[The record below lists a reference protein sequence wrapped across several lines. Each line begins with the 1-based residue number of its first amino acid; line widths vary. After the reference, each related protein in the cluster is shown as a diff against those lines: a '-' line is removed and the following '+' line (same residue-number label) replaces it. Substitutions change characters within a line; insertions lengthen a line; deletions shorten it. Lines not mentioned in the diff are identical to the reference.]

1 MIAKQHSTATLLASA
16 AIAFSA
22 GLYWDQWRPMP
33 SNSDQGLMPEVNLS
47 SKRLLEQK
55 LSSFTLT
62 PKKTNHPA
70 DLALGVT
77 GMTADDHRASFK
89 QQLSN
94 HNYAAAIDTYQVS
107 LATNDTGDL
116 GLKPLL
122 MEHIEMLISSS
133 SQGQFTELTELYLS
147 VFYDDIE
154 VLLSLAKFN
163 RSTGFL
169 AEAAAVLHLVKSYAY
184 TNRDKITVEATI
196 NDFISQVH
204 TDLVSADD
212 LFGLAN
218 IYQQMHRLN
227 LLRPMHRLRQAQL
240 SIQTGSMASAREIL
254 VDLIQEPSVSAEAE
268 QVMLNHQQEL
278 SLGKGNKMAMKN
290 DYSDQVALV
299 SRGNQY
305 LTNLEIEENTVAL
318 LIDTGAS
325 MTTLSQAAF
334 HALSSKHTFDPM
346 GQRMFSTANGITK
359 GNIYRVERLKLGKFT
374 LNGAQLAVL
383 DFTMPAGV
391 DGLLGMNVLAQ
402 FRFHIDQEKQLLYLA
417 DRP

>member
-1 MIAKQHSTATLLASA
+1 MNAKQHSTATLLASA

-33 SNSDQGLMPEVNLS
+33 SNSDQSLMPQVNS
-47 SKRLLEQK
+47 TSKRSLEQK
-55 LSSFTLT
+55 TSSLAPL
-62 PKKTNHPA
+62 PKKSNH
-70 DLALGVT
+70 LGNSASGVI
-77 GMTADDHRASFK
+77 GMASDNQHVSFK
-89 QQLSN
+89 KQLTA
-94 HNYAAAIDTYQVS
+94 HNYVAAIDIYQLS
-107 LATNDTGDL
+107 LDANDTGDL

-133 SQGQFTELTELYLS
+133 SQSQFTELTELYLS
-147 VFYDDIE
+147 VFYDDID

-169 AEAAAVLHLVKSYAY
+169 AEAAAILHLVKSYAY

-196 NDFISQVH
+196 DDFISQVH

-227 LLRPMHRLRQAQL
+227 LLTPMHRLRQAQL

-254 VDLIQEPSVSAEAE
+254 ADLIQEPSVSAEAE
-268 QVMLNHQQEL
+268 QIMLNHQQEL

-290 DYSDQVALV
+290 GYSDQIILAR
-299 SRGNQY
+299 RGNQY
-305 LTNLEIEENTVAL
+305 LADLEIQDTKVAL

-325 MTTLSQAAF
+325 MTTLSQQAF
-334 HALSSKHTFDPM
+334 QTLSNNHTFDLL
-346 GQRMFSTANGITK
+346 GQRIFNTANGIAK
-359 GNIYRVERLKLGKFT
+359 GNIYQVDSLTLGRFT
-374 LNGAQLAVL
+374 MAGIQIAVL
-383 DFTMPAGV
+383 DFSMPDGV
-391 DGLLGMNVLAQ
+391 DGLLGMNILAN
-402 FRFHIDQEKQLLYLA
+402 FRFHIDQKAQMLYLA
-417 DRP
+417 DR

>member
-33 SNSDQGLMPEVNLS
+33 SNSDQSLMPQVNS
-47 SKRLLEQK
+47 TSKRSLEQK
-55 LSSFTLT
+55 TSSLAAL
-62 PKKTNHPA
+62 PKKSNH
-70 DLALGVT
+70 LGNSALGVT
-77 GMTADDHRASFK
+77 GMASDNQRISFK
-89 QQLSN
+89 KQLTA
-94 HNYAAAIDTYQVS
+94 HNYVAAIDIYQVS
-107 LATNDTGDL
+107 LDANDTGDL

-133 SQGQFTELTELYLS
+133 SQSQFTELTELYLS
-147 VFYDDIE
+147 VFYDDID

-169 AEAAAVLHLVKSYAY
+169 AEAAAILHLVKSYAY

-196 NDFISQVH
+196 DDFISQVH

-227 LLRPMHRLRQAQL
+227 LLTPMHRLRQAQL

-254 VDLIQEPSVSAEAE
+254 ADLIQEPSVSAEAE
-268 QVMLNHQQEL
+268 QIMLNHQQEL

-290 DYSDQVALV
+290 GYSDQIALAR
-299 SRGNQY
+299 RGNQY
-305 LTNLEIEENTVAL
+305 LADLEIQDTKVAL

-325 MTTLSQAAF
+325 MTTLSQQAF
-334 HALSSKHTFDPM
+334 QTLSNNHTFDLL
-346 GQRMFSTANGITK
+346 GQRIFNTANGIAK
-359 GNIYRVERLKLGKFT
+359 GNIYQVDSLTLGRFT
-374 LNGAQLAVL
+374 MAGIQIAVL
-383 DFTMPAGV
+383 DFSMPDGV
-391 DGLLGMNVLAQ
+391 DGLLGMNILAN
-402 FRFHIDQEKQLLYLA
+402 FRFHIDQKAQMLYLA
-417 DRP
+417 DR

>member
-1 MIAKQHSTATLLASA
+1 MNAKQHSTATLLASA

-33 SNSDQGLMPEVNLS
+33 SNSDQSLMPQVNS
-47 SKRLLEQK
+47 TSKRSLEQK
-55 LSSFTLT
+55 TSSLAPL
-62 PKKTNHPA
+62 PKKSNH
-70 DLALGVT
+70 LGNSALGVI
-77 GMTADDHRASFK
+77 GMASDNQRVSFK
-89 QQLSN
+89 KQLTA
-94 HNYAAAIDTYQVS
+94 HNYVAAIDIYQVS
-107 LATNDTGDL
+107 LDANDTGDL

-147 VFYDDIE
+147 VFYDDID

-169 AEAAAVLHLVKSYAY
+169 AEAAAILHLVKSYAY

-196 NDFISQVH
+196 DDFISQVH

-227 LLRPMHRLRQAQL
+227 LLTPMHRLRQAQL

-254 VDLIQEPSVSAEAE
+254 ADLIQEPSVSAEAE
-268 QVMLNHQQEL
+268 QIMLNHQQEL

-290 DYSDQVALV
+290 GYSDQIILAQ
-299 SRGNQY
+299 RGNQY
-305 LTNLEIEENTVAL
+305 LADLEIQDTKVAL

-325 MTTLSQAAF
+325 MTTLSQQAF
-334 HALSSKHTFDPM
+334 QTLSNNHTFDLL
-346 GQRMFSTANGITK
+346 GQRIFNTANGIAK
-359 GNIYRVERLKLGKFT
+359 GNIYQVDSLTLGRFT
-374 LNGAQLAVL
+374 MAGIQIAVL
-383 DFTMPAGV
+383 DFSMPDGV
-391 DGLLGMNVLAQ
+391 DGLLGMNILAN
-402 FRFHIDQEKQLLYLA
+402 FRFHIDQKAQMLYLA
-417 DRP
+417 DR

>member
-1 MIAKQHSTATLLASA
+1 VIAKQHSTATLLASA

-33 SNSDQGLMPEVNLS
+33 SNSDKGLMPEVNSS

-55 LSSFTLT
+55 LYSFAPP

-70 DLALGVT
+70 DLALDVT
-77 GMTADDHRASFK
+77 SMAADDHRASFK

-107 LATNDTGDL
+107 LDTDDTGDFD
-116 GLKPLL
+116 LKPLL
-122 MEHIEMLISSS
+122 MKHIEMLITSS
-133 SQGQFTELTELYLS
+133 SQDQFTELTELYLS

-254 VDLIQEPSVSAEAE
+254 VDLIQ
-268 QVMLNHQQEL
+268 
-278 SLGKGNKMAMKN
+278 
-290 DYSDQVALV
+290 
-299 SRGNQY
+299 
-305 LTNLEIEENTVAL
+305 
-318 LIDTGAS
+318 
-325 MTTLSQAAF
+325 
-334 HALSSKHTFDPM
+334 
-346 GQRMFSTANGITK
+346 
-359 GNIYRVERLKLGKFT
+359 
-374 LNGAQLAVL
+374 
-383 DFTMPAGV
+383 
-391 DGLLGMNVLAQ
+391 
-402 FRFHIDQEKQLLYLA
+402 
-417 DRP
+417 

>member
-33 SNSDQGLMPEVNLS
+33 SNSDQSLMPQVNS
-47 SKRLLEQK
+47 TSKRSLEQK
-55 LSSFTLT
+55 TSYLAAL
-62 PKKTNHPA
+62 PKKSNH
-70 DLALGVT
+70 LGNSALGVT
-77 GMTADDHRASFK
+77 GMASDNQRISFK
-89 QQLSN
+89 KQLTA
-94 HNYAAAIDTYQVS
+94 HNYVAAIDIYQVS
-107 LATNDTGDL
+107 LDANDTGDL

-147 VFYDDIE
+147 VFYDDID

-169 AEAAAVLHLVKSYAY
+169 AEAAAILHLVKSYAY

-196 NDFISQVH
+196 DDFISQVH

-254 VDLIQEPSVSAEAE
+254 ADLIQEPSVSAEAE
-268 QVMLNHQQEL
+268 QIMLNHQQEL

-290 DYSDQVALV
+290 GYSDQIALAR
-299 SRGNQY
+299 RGNQY
-305 LTNLEIEENTVAL
+305 LADLEIQDTKVAL

-325 MTTLSQAAF
+325 MTTLSQQAF
-334 HALSSKHTFDPM
+334 QALSNNHTFDLL
-346 GQRMFSTANGITK
+346 GQRIFNTANGIAK
-359 GNIYRVERLKLGKFT
+359 GNIYQVDSLTLGRFT
-374 LNGAQLAVL
+374 LAGIQIAVL
-383 DFTMPAGV
+383 DFSMPDGV
-391 DGLLGMNVLAQ
+391 DGLLGMNILAN
-402 FRFHIDQEKQLLYLA
+402 FRFHIDQKTQMLYLA
-417 DRP
+417 DR

>member
-33 SNSDQGLMPEVNLS
+33 SNSDQSLMPQVNS
-47 SKRLLEQK
+47 TSKRSLEQK
-55 LSSFTLT
+55 TSSLEPL
-62 PKKTNHPA
+62 PKKSNH
-70 DLALGVT
+70 LGNSALGVI
-77 GMTADDHRASFK
+77 GMASDNQRVSFK
-89 QQLSN
+89 KQLTA
-94 HNYAAAIDTYQVS
+94 HNYVAAIDIYQVS
-107 LATNDTGDL
+107 LDANDTGDL

-133 SQGQFTELTELYLS
+133 SQSQFTELTELYLS
-147 VFYDDIE
+147 VFYDDID

-169 AEAAAVLHLVKSYAY
+169 AEAAAILHLVKSYAY

-196 NDFISQVH
+196 DDFISQVH

-227 LLRPMHRLRQAQL
+227 LLTPMHRLRQAQL

-254 VDLIQEPSVSAEAE
+254 ADLIQEPSVSAEAE
-268 QVMLNHQQEL
+268 QIMLNHQQEL

-290 DYSDQVALV
+290 GYSDQIILAR
-299 SRGNQY
+299 RGNQY
-305 LTNLEIEENTVAL
+305 LADLEIQDTKVAL

-325 MTTLSQAAF
+325 MTTLSQQAF
-334 HALSSKHTFDPM
+334 QTLSNNHTFDLL
-346 GQRMFSTANGITK
+346 GQRIFNTANGIAK
-359 GNIYRVERLKLGKFT
+359 GNIYQVDSLTLGRFT
-374 LNGAQLAVL
+374 MAGIQIAVL
-383 DFTMPAGV
+383 DFSMPDGV
-391 DGLLGMNVLAQ
+391 DGLLGMNILAN
-402 FRFHIDQEKQLLYLA
+402 FRFHIDQKAQMLYLA
-417 DRP
+417 DR

>member
-1 MIAKQHSTATLLASA
+1 MNAKQHSTATLLASA

-33 SNSDQGLMPEVNLS
+33 SNSDQSLMPQVNS
-47 SKRLLEQK
+47 TSKRSLERK
-55 LSSFTLT
+55 TSSLAPL
-62 PKKTNHPA
+62 PKKSNH
-70 DLALGVT
+70 LGNSALGVI
-77 GMTADDHRASFK
+77 GMASDNQRVSFK
-89 QQLSN
+89 KQLTA
-94 HNYAAAIDTYQVS
+94 HNYVAAIDIYQLS
-107 LATNDTGDL
+107 LDANDTGDL

-133 SQGQFTELTELYLS
+133 SQSQFTELTELYLS
-147 VFYDDIE
+147 VFYDDID

-169 AEAAAVLHLVKSYAY
+169 AEAAAILHLVKSYAY

-196 NDFISQVH
+196 DDFISQVH

-227 LLRPMHRLRQAQL
+227 LLTPMHRLRQAQL

-254 VDLIQEPSVSAEAE
+254 ADLIQEPSISAEAE
-268 QVMLNHQQEL
+268 QIMLNHQQEL

-290 DYSDQVALV
+290 GYSDQIVLAR
-299 SRGNQY
+299 RGNQY
-305 LTNLEIEENTVAL
+305 LADLEIQDTKVAL

-325 MTTLSQAAF
+325 MTTLSQQAF
-334 HALSSKHTFDPM
+334 QTLSNNHTFNLL
-346 GQRMFSTANGITK
+346 GQRIFNTANGIAK
-359 GNIYRVERLKLGKFT
+359 GNIYQVDSLTLGRFT
-374 LNGAQLAVL
+374 LAGIQIAVL
-383 DFTMPAGV
+383 DFSMPDGV
-391 DGLLGMNVLAQ
+391 DGLLGMNILAN
-402 FRFHIDQEKQLLYLA
+402 FRFHIDQKAQMLYLA
-417 DRP
+417 DR

>member
-1 MIAKQHSTATLLASA
+1 MNAKQHSTATLLASA

-33 SNSDQGLMPEVNLS
+33 SNSDQSLMPQVNS
-47 SKRLLEQK
+47 TSKRSLEQK
-55 LSSFTLT
+55 TSSLEPL
-62 PKKTNHPA
+62 PKKSNH
-70 DLALGVT
+70 LGNSALGVI
-77 GMTADDHRASFK
+77 GMASDNQRVSFK
-89 QQLSN
+89 KQLTA
-94 HNYAAAIDTYQVS
+94 HNYVAAIDIYQLS
-107 LATNDTGDL
+107 LDANDTGDL

-133 SQGQFTELTELYLS
+133 SQSQFTELTELYLS
-147 VFYDDIE
+147 VFYDDID

-169 AEAAAVLHLVKSYAY
+169 AEAAAILHLVKSYAY

-196 NDFISQVH
+196 DDFISQVH

-227 LLRPMHRLRQAQL
+227 LLTPMHRLRQAQL

-254 VDLIQEPSVSAEAE
+254 ADLIQEPSVSAEAE
-268 QVMLNHQQEL
+268 QIMLNHQQEL

-290 DYSDQVALV
+290 GYSDQIVLAR
-299 SRGNQY
+299 RGNQY
-305 LTNLEIEENTVAL
+305 LADLEIQDTKVAL

-325 MTTLSQAAF
+325 MTTLSQQAF
-334 HALSSKHTFDPM
+334 QTLSNNHTFNLL
-346 GQRMFSTANGITK
+346 GQRIFNTANGIAK
-359 GNIYRVERLKLGKFT
+359 GNIYQVDSLTLGRFT
-374 LNGAQLAVL
+374 LAGIQIAVL
-383 DFTMPAGV
+383 DFSMPDGV
-391 DGLLGMNVLAQ
+391 DGLLGMNILAN
-402 FRFHIDQEKQLLYLA
+402 FRFHIDQKTQMLYLA
-417 DRP
+417 DR

>member
-33 SNSDQGLMPEVNLS
+33 SNSDQSLMPQVNS
-47 SKRLLEQK
+47 TSKRSLEQK
-55 LSSFTLT
+55 TSSLAAL
-62 PKKTNHPA
+62 PKKSNH
-70 DLALGVT
+70 LGNSALGVT
-77 GMTADDHRASFK
+77 GIAADNQRISFK
-89 QQLSN
+89 KQLTA
-94 HNYAAAIDTYQVS
+94 HNYVAAIDIYQVS
-107 LATNDTGDL
+107 LDANDTGDL

-147 VFYDDIE
+147 VFYDDID

-169 AEAAAVLHLVKSYAY
+169 AEAAAILHLVKSYAY

-196 NDFISQVH
+196 DDFISQVH

-254 VDLIQEPSVSAEAE
+254 ADLIQEPSVSAEAE
-268 QVMLNHQQEL
+268 QIMLNHQQEL

-290 DYSDQVALV
+290 GYSDQIALAR
-299 SRGNQY
+299 RGNQY
-305 LTNLEIEENTVAL
+305 LADLEIQDTKVAL

-325 MTTLSQAAF
+325 MTTLSQQAF
-334 HALSSKHTFDPM
+334 QALSNNHTFDLL
-346 GQRMFSTANGITK
+346 GQRIFNTANGIAK
-359 GNIYRVERLKLGKFT
+359 GNIYQVDSLTLGRFT
-374 LNGAQLAVL
+374 LAGIQIAVL
-383 DFTMPAGV
+383 DFSMPDGV
-391 DGLLGMNVLAQ
+391 DGLLGMNILAN
-402 FRFHIDQEKQLLYLA
+402 FRFHIDQKTQMLYLA
-417 DRP
+417 DR

>member
-1 MIAKQHSTATLLASA
+1 MNAKQHSTATLLASA

-55 LSSFTLT
+55 LSSFTLP

-77 GMTADDHRASFK
+77 GMAADDHRASFK

-107 LATNDTGDL
+107 LDTDDTGDFD
-116 GLKPLL
+116 LKPLL
-122 MEHIEMLISSS
+122 MKHIEMLINSS
-133 SQGQFTELTELYLS
+133 SQDQFTELTELYLS

-169 AEAAAVLHLVKSYAY
+169 AEAAAILHLVKSYAY

-227 LLRPMHRLRQAQL
+227 LLTPMHRLRQAQL

-254 VDLIQEPSVSAEAE
+254 ADLIQEPSVSAEAE
-268 QVMLNHQQEL
+268 QIMLNHQQEL

-290 DYSDQVALV
+290 GYSDQIILAR
-299 SRGNQY
+299 RGNQY
-305 LTNLEIEENTVAL
+305 LADLEIQDTKVAL

-325 MTTLSQAAF
+325 MTTLSQQAF
-334 HALSSKHTFDPM
+334 QTLSNNHTFDLL
-346 GQRMFSTANGITK
+346 GQRIFNTANGIAK
-359 GNIYRVERLKLGKFT
+359 GNIYQVDSLTLGRFT
-374 LNGAQLAVL
+374 MAGIQIAVL
-383 DFTMPAGV
+383 DFSMPDGV
-391 DGLLGMNVLAQ
+391 DGLLGMNILAN
-402 FRFHIDQEKQLLYLA
+402 FRFHIDQKAQMLYLA
-417 DRP
+417 DR

>member
-1 MIAKQHSTATLLASA
+1 VNAKQHSTATLLASA

-33 SNSDQGLMPEVNLS
+33 SNSDQSLMPQVNS
-47 SKRLLEQK
+47 TSKRSLEQK
-55 LSSFTLT
+55 TSSLAPL
-62 PKKTNHPA
+62 PKKSNH
-70 DLALGVT
+70 LGNSASGVI
-77 GMTADDHRASFK
+77 GMASDNQHVSFK
-89 QQLSN
+89 KQLTA
-94 HNYAAAIDTYQVS
+94 HNYVAAIDIYQLS
-107 LATNDTGDL
+107 LDANDTGDL

-133 SQGQFTELTELYLS
+133 SQSQFTELTELYLS
-147 VFYDDIE
+147 VFYDDID

-169 AEAAAVLHLVKSYAY
+169 AEAAAILHLVKSYAY

-196 NDFISQVH
+196 DDFISQVH

-227 LLRPMHRLRQAQL
+227 LLTPMHRLRQAQL

-254 VDLIQEPSVSAEAE
+254 ADLIQEPSISAEAE
-268 QVMLNHQQEL
+268 QIMLNHQQEL

-290 DYSDQVALV
+290 GYSDQIVLAR
-299 SRGNQY
+299 RGNQY
-305 LTNLEIEENTVAL
+305 LADLEIQDTKVAL

-325 MTTLSQAAF
+325 MTTLSQQAF
-334 HALSSKHTFDPM
+334 QTLSNNHTFNLL
-346 GQRMFSTANGITK
+346 GQRIFNTANGIAK
-359 GNIYRVERLKLGKFT
+359 GNIYQVDSLTLGRFT
-374 LNGAQLAVL
+374 LAGIQIAVL
-383 DFTMPAGV
+383 DFSMPDGV
-391 DGLLGMNVLAQ
+391 DGLLGMNILAN
-402 FRFHIDQEKQLLYLA
+402 FRFHIDQKAQMLYLA
-417 DRP
+417 DR

>member
-33 SNSDQGLMPEVNLS
+33 SNSDQSLMPQVNS
-47 SKRLLEQK
+47 TSKRSLEQK
-55 LSSFTLT
+55 TSSLAAL
-62 PKKTNHPA
+62 PKKSNH
-70 DLALGVT
+70 LGNSALGVT
-77 GMTADDHRASFK
+77 GMASDNQRISFK
-89 QQLSN
+89 KQLTA
-94 HNYAAAIDTYQVS
+94 HNYVAAIDIYQVS
-107 LATNDTGDL
+107 LDANDTGDL

-147 VFYDDIE
+147 VFYDDID

-169 AEAAAVLHLVKSYAY
+169 AEAAAILHLVKSYAY

-196 NDFISQVH
+196 DDFISQVH

-254 VDLIQEPSVSAEAE
+254 GDLIQEPSVSAEAE
-268 QVMLNHQQEL
+268 QIMLNHQQEL

-290 DYSDQVALV
+290 GYSDQIALAR
-299 SRGNQY
+299 RGNQY
-305 LTNLEIEENTVAL
+305 LADLEIQDTKVAL

-325 MTTLSQAAF
+325 MTTLSQQAF
-334 HALSSKHTFDPM
+334 QALSNNHTFDLL
-346 GQRMFSTANGITK
+346 GQRIFNTANGIAK
-359 GNIYRVERLKLGKFT
+359 GNIYQVDSLTLGRFT
-374 LNGAQLAVL
+374 LAGIQIAVL
-383 DFTMPAGV
+383 DFSMPDGV
-391 DGLLGMNVLAQ
+391 DGLLGMNILAN
-402 FRFHIDQEKQLLYLA
+402 FRFHIDQKTQMLYLA
-417 DRP
+417 DR

>member
-33 SNSDQGLMPEVNLS
+33 SNSDQSLMPQVNS
-47 SKRLLEQK
+47 TSKRSLEQK
-55 LSSFTLT
+55 TSSLAPL
-62 PKKTNHPA
+62 PKKSNH
-70 DLALGVT
+70 LGNSALGVI
-77 GMTADDHRASFK
+77 GMASDNQRVSFK
-89 QQLSN
+89 KQLTA
-94 HNYAAAIDTYQVS
+94 HNYVAAIDIYQVS
-107 LATNDTGDL
+107 LDANDTGDL

-133 SQGQFTELTELYLS
+133 SQSQFTELTELYLS
-147 VFYDDIE
+147 VFYDDID

-169 AEAAAVLHLVKSYAY
+169 AEAAAILHLVKSYAY

-196 NDFISQVH
+196 DDFISQVH

-227 LLRPMHRLRQAQL
+227 LLTPMHRLRQAQL

-254 VDLIQEPSVSAEAE
+254 ADLIQEPSVSAEAE
-268 QVMLNHQQEL
+268 QIMLNHQQEL

-290 DYSDQVALV
+290 GYSDQIVLAR
-299 SRGNQY
+299 RGNQY
-305 LTNLEIEENTVAL
+305 LADLEIQDTKVAL

-325 MTTLSQAAF
+325 MTTLSQQAF
-334 HALSSKHTFDPM
+334 QTLSNNHTFDLL
-346 GQRMFSTANGITK
+346 GQRIFNTANGIAK
-359 GNIYRVERLKLGKFT
+359 GNIYQVDSLTLGRFT
-374 LNGAQLAVL
+374 MAGIQIAVL
-383 DFTMPAGV
+383 DFSMPDGV
-391 DGLLGMNVLAQ
+391 DGLLGMNILAN
-402 FRFHIDQEKQLLYLA
+402 FRFHIDQKAQMLYLA
-417 DRP
+417 DR

>member
-1 MIAKQHSTATLLASA
+1 
-16 AIAFSA
+16 
-22 GLYWDQWRPMP
+22 
-33 SNSDQGLMPEVNLS
+33 
-47 SKRLLEQK
+47 
-55 LSSFTLT
+55 
-62 PKKTNHPA
+62 
-70 DLALGVT
+70 
-77 GMTADDHRASFK
+77 
-89 QQLSN
+89 
-94 HNYAAAIDTYQVS
+94 
-107 LATNDTGDL
+107 
-116 GLKPLL
+116 
-122 MEHIEMLISSS
+122 
-133 SQGQFTELTELYLS
+133 
-147 VFYDDIE
+147 
-154 VLLSLAKFN
+154 
-163 RSTGFL
+163 
-169 AEAAAVLHLVKSYAY
+169 
-184 TNRDKITVEATI
+184 
-196 NDFISQVH
+196 
-204 TDLVSADD
+204 
-212 LFGLAN
+212 
-218 IYQQMHRLN
+218 
-227 LLRPMHRLRQAQL
+227 MHRLRQAQL

-254 VDLIQEPSVSAEAE
+254 ADLIQEPSVSAEAE

-359 GNIYRVERLKLGKFT
+359 GDIYRVERLKLGKFT

>member
-33 SNSDQGLMPEVNLS
+33 SNSDQSLMPQVNS
-47 SKRLLEQK
+47 TSKRSLEQK
-55 LSSFTLT
+55 TSSLEPL
-62 PKKTNHPA
+62 PKKSNH
-70 DLALGVT
+70 LGNSALGVI
-77 GMTADDHRASFK
+77 GMASDNQRVSFK
-89 QQLSN
+89 KQLTA
-94 HNYAAAIDTYQVS
+94 HNYVAAIDIYQLS
-107 LATNDTGDL
+107 LDANDTGDL

-133 SQGQFTELTELYLS
+133 SQSQFTELTELYLS
-147 VFYDDIE
+147 VFYDDID

-169 AEAAAVLHLVKSYAY
+169 AEAAAILHLVKSYAY

-196 NDFISQVH
+196 DDFISQVH

-227 LLRPMHRLRQAQL
+227 LLTPMHRLRQAQL

-254 VDLIQEPSVSAEAE
+254 ADLIQEPSVSAEAE
-268 QVMLNHQQEL
+268 QIMLNHQQEL

-290 DYSDQVALV
+290 GYSDQIVLAR
-299 SRGNQY
+299 RGNQY
-305 LTNLEIEENTVAL
+305 LADLEIQDTKVAL

-325 MTTLSQAAF
+325 MTTLSQQAF
-334 HALSSKHTFDPM
+334 QTLSNNHTFDLL
-346 GQRMFSTANGITK
+346 GQRIFNTANGIAK
-359 GNIYRVERLKLGKFT
+359 GNIYQVDSLTLGRFT
-374 LNGAQLAVL
+374 LAGIQIAVL
-383 DFTMPAGV
+383 DFSMPDGV
-391 DGLLGMNVLAQ
+391 DGLLGMNILAN
-402 FRFHIDQEKQLLYLA
+402 FRFHIDQKAQMLYLA
-417 DRP
+417 DR

>member
-1 MIAKQHSTATLLASA
+1 MNAKQHSTATLLASA

-33 SNSDQGLMPEVNLS
+33 SNSDQSLMPQVNS
-47 SKRLLEQK
+47 TSKRSLERK
-55 LSSFTLT
+55 TSSLAPL
-62 PKKTNHPA
+62 PKKSNH
-70 DLALGVT
+70 LGNSALGVI
-77 GMTADDHRASFK
+77 GMASDNQRVSFK
-89 QQLSN
+89 KQLTA
-94 HNYAAAIDTYQVS
+94 HNYVAAIDIYQVS
-107 LATNDTGDL
+107 LDANDTGDL

-133 SQGQFTELTELYLS
+133 SQSQFTELTELYLS
-147 VFYDDIE
+147 VFYDDID

-169 AEAAAVLHLVKSYAY
+169 AEAAAILHLVKSYAY

-196 NDFISQVH
+196 DDFISQVH

-227 LLRPMHRLRQAQL
+227 LLTPMHRLRQAQL

-254 VDLIQEPSVSAEAE
+254 ADLIQEPSVSAEAE
-268 QVMLNHQQEL
+268 QIMLNHQQEL

-290 DYSDQVALV
+290 GYSDQIVLAR
-299 SRGNQY
+299 RGNQY
-305 LTNLEIEENTVAL
+305 LADLEIQDTKVAL

-325 MTTLSQAAF
+325 MTTLSQQAF
-334 HALSSKHTFDPM
+334 QTLSNNHTFDLL
-346 GQRMFSTANGITK
+346 GQRIFNTANGIAK
-359 GNIYRVERLKLGKFT
+359 GNIYQVDSLTLGRFT
-374 LNGAQLAVL
+374 MAGIQIAVL
-383 DFTMPAGV
+383 DFSMPDGV
-391 DGLLGMNVLAQ
+391 DGLLGMNILAN
-402 FRFHIDQEKQLLYLA
+402 FRFHIDQKAQMLYLA
-417 DRP
+417 DR

>member
-33 SNSDQGLMPEVNLS
+33 SNSDQSLMPQVNS
-47 SKRLLEQK
+47 TSKRSLEQK
-55 LSSFTLT
+55 TSSLAAL
-62 PKKTNHPA
+62 PKKSNH
-70 DLALGVT
+70 LGNSALGVT
-77 GMTADDHRASFK
+77 GMASDNQRISFK
-89 QQLSN
+89 KQLTA
-94 HNYAAAIDTYQVS
+94 HNYVAAIDIYQVS
-107 LATNDTGDL
+107 LDANDTGDL

-147 VFYDDIE
+147 VFYDDID

-169 AEAAAVLHLVKSYAY
+169 AEAAAILHLVKSYAY

-196 NDFISQVH
+196 DDFISQVH

-254 VDLIQEPSVSAEAE
+254 ADLIQEPSVSAEAE
-268 QVMLNHQQEL
+268 QIMLNHQQEL

-290 DYSDQVALV
+290 GYSDQIALAR
-299 SRGNQY
+299 RGNQY
-305 LTNLEIEENTVAL
+305 LADLEIQDTKVAL

-325 MTTLSQAAF
+325 MTTLSQQAF
-334 HALSSKHTFDPM
+334 QALSNNHTFDLL
-346 GQRMFSTANGITK
+346 GQRIFNTANGIAK
-359 GNIYRVERLKLGKFT
+359 GNIYQVDSLTLGRFT
-374 LNGAQLAVL
+374 LAGIQIAVL
-383 DFTMPAGV
+383 DFSMPDGV
-391 DGLLGMNVLAQ
+391 DGLLGMNILAN
-402 FRFHIDQEKQLLYLA
+402 FRFHIDQETQMLYLA
-417 DRP
+417 DRQ

>member
-1 MIAKQHSTATLLASA
+1 VIAKQHSTATLLASA
-16 AIAFSA
+16 VFAFSA

-33 SNSDQGLMPEVNLS
+33 SNSDQGLMSEVNSS

-55 LSSFTLT
+55 LSSFALLS
-62 PKKTNHPA
+62 KKTNHPA
-70 DLALGVT
+70 DLGLGVT
-77 GMTADDHRASFK
+77 DMAADDQRVSFK
-89 QQLSN
+89 KQLTA
-94 HNYAAAIDTYQVS
+94 HNYAAAINTYQVS
-107 LATNDTGDL
+107 LDANDTGDL

-133 SQGQFTELTELYLS
+133 SQDQFTELTELYLS
-147 VFYDDIE
+147 VFYDDID

-169 AEAAAVLHLVKSYAY
+169 AEAAAILHLVKSYAY
-184 TNRDKITVEATI
+184 TNHDKITVEATI

-227 LLRPMHRLRQAQL
+227 LLRPMHRLRQARL
-240 SIQTGSMASAREIL
+240 AIQTDSMASAREIL
-254 VDLIQEPSVSAEAE
+254 DDLIQEPSVSAEAE
-268 QVMLNHQQEL
+268 QIMSNHQQEL

-290 DYSDQVALV
+290 GYSNQVALV

-325 MTTLSQAAF
+325 MTTLSKTTF
-334 HALSSKHTFDPM
+334 HTLSNKYTFDLM

-359 GNIYRVERLKLGKFT
+359 GDIYRVEHLKLGKFT

-402 FRFHIDQEKQLLYLA
+402 FRFHIDQEKQLLYLT

>member
-33 SNSDQGLMPEVNLS
+33 SNSDQSLMPQVNS
-47 SKRLLEQK
+47 TSKRSLEQK
-55 LSSFTLT
+55 TSSLAAL
-62 PKKTNHPA
+62 PKKSNH
-70 DLALGVT
+70 LGNSALGVT
-77 GMTADDHRASFK
+77 GMASDNQRISFK
-89 QQLSN
+89 KQLTA
-94 HNYAAAIDTYQVS
+94 HNYVAAIDIYQVS
-107 LATNDTGDL
+107 LDANDTGDL

-147 VFYDDIE
+147 VFYDDID

-169 AEAAAVLHLVKSYAY
+169 AEAAAILHLVKSYAY

-196 NDFISQVH
+196 DDFISQVH

-254 VDLIQEPSVSAEAE
+254 ADLIQEPSVSAEAE
-268 QVMLNHQQEL
+268 QIMLNHQQEL

-290 DYSDQVALV
+290 GYSDQIALAR
-299 SRGNQY
+299 RGNQY
-305 LTNLEIEENTVAL
+305 LADLEIQDTKVAL

-325 MTTLSQAAF
+325 MTTLSQQAF
-334 HALSSKHTFDPM
+334 QALSNNHTFDLL
-346 GQRMFSTANGITK
+346 GQRIFNTANGIAK
-359 GNIYRVERLKLGKFT
+359 GNIYQVDSLTLGRFT
-374 LNGAQLAVL
+374 LAGIQIAVL
-383 DFTMPAGV
+383 DFSMPDGV
-391 DGLLGMNVLAQ
+391 DGLLGMNILAN
-402 FRFHIDQEKQLLYLA
+402 FRFHIDQETQMLYLA
-417 DRP
+417 DR

>member
-1 MIAKQHSTATLLASA
+1 VNAKQHSTATLLASA

-33 SNSDQGLMPEVNLS
+33 SNSDQSLMPQVNS
-47 SKRLLEQK
+47 TSKRSLERK
-55 LSSFTLT
+55 TSSLAPL
-62 PKKTNHPA
+62 PKKSNH
-70 DLALGVT
+70 LGNSALGVI
-77 GMTADDHRASFK
+77 GMASDNQRVSFK
-89 QQLSN
+89 KQLTA
-94 HNYAAAIDTYQVS
+94 HNYVAAIDIYQLS
-107 LATNDTGDL
+107 LDANDTGDL

-133 SQGQFTELTELYLS
+133 SQSQFTELTELYLS
-147 VFYDDIE
+147 VFYDDID

-169 AEAAAVLHLVKSYAY
+169 AEAAAILHLVKSYAY

-196 NDFISQVH
+196 DDFISQVH

-227 LLRPMHRLRQAQL
+227 LLTPMHRLRQAQL

-254 VDLIQEPSVSAEAE
+254 ADLIQEPSISAEAE
-268 QVMLNHQQEL
+268 QIMLNHQQEL

-290 DYSDQVALV
+290 GYSDQIVLAR
-299 SRGNQY
+299 RGNQY
-305 LTNLEIEENTVAL
+305 LADLEIQDTKVAL

-325 MTTLSQAAF
+325 MTTLSQQAF
-334 HALSSKHTFDPM
+334 QTLSNNHTFNLL
-346 GQRMFSTANGITK
+346 GQRIFNTANGIAK
-359 GNIYRVERLKLGKFT
+359 GNIYQVDSLTLGRFT
-374 LNGAQLAVL
+374 MAGIQIAVL
-383 DFTMPAGV
+383 DFSMPDGV
-391 DGLLGMNVLAQ
+391 DGLLGMNILAN
-402 FRFHIDQEKQLLYLA
+402 FRFHIDQKTQMLYLA
-417 DRP
+417 DR

>member
-1 MIAKQHSTATLLASA
+1 MNAKQHSTATLLASA

-33 SNSDQGLMPEVNLS
+33 SNSDQSLMPQVNS
-47 SKRLLEQK
+47 TSKRSLERK
-55 LSSFTLT
+55 TSSLAPL
-62 PKKTNHPA
+62 PKKSNH
-70 DLALGVT
+70 LGNSALGVI
-77 GMTADDHRASFK
+77 GMASDNQRVSFK
-89 QQLSN
+89 KQLTA
-94 HNYAAAIDTYQVS
+94 HNYVAAIDIYQLS
-107 LATNDTGDL
+107 LDANDTGDL

-133 SQGQFTELTELYLS
+133 SQSQFTELTELYLS
-147 VFYDDIE
+147 VFYDDID

-169 AEAAAVLHLVKSYAY
+169 AEAAAILHLVKSYAY

-196 NDFISQVH
+196 DDFISQVH

-227 LLRPMHRLRQAQL
+227 LLTPMHRLRQAQL

-254 VDLIQEPSVSAEAE
+254 ADLIQEPSVSAEAE
-268 QVMLNHQQEL
+268 QIMLNHQQEL

-290 DYSDQVALV
+290 GYSDQIILAR
-299 SRGNQY
+299 RGNQY
-305 LTNLEIEENTVAL
+305 LADLEIQDTKVAL

-325 MTTLSQAAF
+325 MTTLSQQAF
-334 HALSSKHTFDPM
+334 QTLSNNHTFNLL
-346 GQRMFSTANGITK
+346 GQRIFNTANGIAK
-359 GNIYRVERLKLGKFT
+359 GNIYQVDSLTLGRFT
-374 LNGAQLAVL
+374 LAGIQIAVL
-383 DFTMPAGV
+383 DFSMPDGV
-391 DGLLGMNVLAQ
+391 DGLLGMNILAN
-402 FRFHIDQEKQLLYLA
+402 FRFHIDQKAQMLYLA
-417 DRP
+417 DR

>member
-33 SNSDQGLMPEVNLS
+33 SNSDQSLMPQVNS
-47 SKRLLEQK
+47 TSKRSLEQK
-55 LSSFTLT
+55 TSSLAAL
-62 PKKTNHPA
+62 PKKSNH
-70 DLALGVT
+70 LGNSALGIT
-77 GMTADDHRASFK
+77 GMASDNQRISFK
-89 QQLSN
+89 KQLTA
-94 HNYAAAIDTYQVS
+94 HNYVAAIDIYQVS
-107 LATNDTGDL
+107 LDANDTGDL

-147 VFYDDIE
+147 VFYDDID

-169 AEAAAVLHLVKSYAY
+169 AEAAAILHLVKSYAY

-196 NDFISQVH
+196 DDFISQVH

-254 VDLIQEPSVSAEAE
+254 ADLIQEPSVSAEAE
-268 QVMLNHQQEL
+268 QIMLNHQQEL

-290 DYSDQVALV
+290 GYSDQIALAR
-299 SRGNQY
+299 RGNQY
-305 LTNLEIEENTVAL
+305 LADLEIQDTKVAL

-325 MTTLSQAAF
+325 MTTLSQQAF
-334 HALSSKHTFDPM
+334 QALSNNHTFDLL
-346 GQRMFSTANGITK
+346 GQRIFNTANGIAK
-359 GNIYRVERLKLGKFT
+359 GNIYQVDSLTLGRFT
-374 LNGAQLAVL
+374 LAGIQIAVL
-383 DFTMPAGV
+383 DFSMPDGV
-391 DGLLGMNVLAQ
+391 DGLLGMNILAN
-402 FRFHIDQEKQLLYLA
+402 FRFHIDQKTQMLYLA
-417 DRP
+417 DR

>member
-1 MIAKQHSTATLLASA
+1 VNAKQHSTATLLASA

-33 SNSDQGLMPEVNLS
+33 SNSDQSLMPQVNS
-47 SKRLLEQK
+47 TSKRSLEQK
-55 LSSFTLT
+55 TSSLAPL
-62 PKKTNHPA
+62 PKKSNH
-70 DLALGVT
+70 LGNSALGVI
-77 GMTADDHRASFK
+77 GMASDNQRVSFK
-89 QQLSN
+89 KQLTA
-94 HNYAAAIDTYQVS
+94 HNYVAAIDIYQVS
-107 LATNDTGDL
+107 LDANDTGDL

-133 SQGQFTELTELYLS
+133 SQSQFTELTELYLS
-147 VFYDDIE
+147 VFYDDID

-169 AEAAAVLHLVKSYAY
+169 AEAAAILHLVKSYAY

-196 NDFISQVH
+196 DDFISQVH

-227 LLRPMHRLRQAQL
+227 LLTPMHRLRQAQL

-254 VDLIQEPSVSAEAE
+254 ADLIQEPSISAEAE
-268 QVMLNHQQEL
+268 QIMLNHQQEL

-290 DYSDQVALV
+290 GYSDQIVLAR
-299 SRGNQY
+299 RGNQY
-305 LTNLEIEENTVAL
+305 LADLEIQDTKVAL

-325 MTTLSQAAF
+325 MTTLSQQAF
-334 HALSSKHTFDPM
+334 QTLSNNHTFNLL
-346 GQRMFSTANGITK
+346 GQRIFNTANGIAK
-359 GNIYRVERLKLGKFT
+359 GNIYQVDSLTLGRFT
-374 LNGAQLAVL
+374 MAGIQIAVL
-383 DFTMPAGV
+383 DFSMPDGV
-391 DGLLGMNVLAQ
+391 DGLLGMNILAN
-402 FRFHIDQEKQLLYLA
+402 FRFHIDQKAQMLYLA
-417 DRP
+417 DR

>member
-1 MIAKQHSTATLLASA
+1 MNAKQHSTATLLASA

-33 SNSDQGLMPEVNLS
+33 SNSDQSLMPQVNS
-47 SKRLLEQK
+47 TSKRSLERK
-55 LSSFTLT
+55 TSSLAPL
-62 PKKTNHPA
+62 PKKSNH
-70 DLALGVT
+70 LGNSALGVI
-77 GMTADDHRASFK
+77 GMASDNQRVSFK
-89 QQLSN
+89 KQLTA
-94 HNYAAAIDTYQVS
+94 HNYVAAIDIYQVS
-107 LATNDTGDL
+107 LDANDTGDL

-147 VFYDDIE
+147 VFYDDID

-169 AEAAAVLHLVKSYAY
+169 AEAAAILHLVKSYAY

-196 NDFISQVH
+196 DDFISQVH

-227 LLRPMHRLRQAQL
+227 LLTPMHRLRQAQL

-254 VDLIQEPSVSAEAE
+254 ADLIQEPSVSAEAE
-268 QVMLNHQQEL
+268 QIMLNHQQEL

-290 DYSDQVALV
+290 GYSDQIVLAR
-299 SRGNQY
+299 RGNQY
-305 LTNLEIEENTVAL
+305 LADLEIQDTKVAL

-325 MTTLSQAAF
+325 MTTLSQQAF
-334 HALSSKHTFDPM
+334 QTLSNNHTFDLL
-346 GQRMFSTANGITK
+346 GQRIFNTANGIAK
-359 GNIYRVERLKLGKFT
+359 GNIYQVDSLTLGRFT
-374 LNGAQLAVL
+374 MAGIQIAVL
-383 DFTMPAGV
+383 DFSMPDGV
-391 DGLLGMNVLAQ
+391 DGLLGMNILAN
-402 FRFHIDQEKQLLYLA
+402 FRFHIDQKAQMLYLA
-417 DRP
+417 DR

>member
-33 SNSDQGLMPEVNLS
+33 SNSDQSLMPQVNS
-47 SKRLLEQK
+47 TSKRSLEQK
-55 LSSFTLT
+55 TSSLAAL
-62 PKKTNHPA
+62 PKKSNH
-70 DLALGVT
+70 LGNSALGVT
-77 GMTADDHRASFK
+77 GMASDNQRISFK
-89 QQLSN
+89 KQLTA
-94 HNYAAAIDTYQVS
+94 HNYVAAIDIYQVS
-107 LATNDTGDL
+107 LDANDTGDL

-147 VFYDDIE
+147 VFYDDID

-169 AEAAAVLHLVKSYAY
+169 AEAAAILHLVKSYAY

-196 NDFISQVH
+196 DDFISQVH

-254 VDLIQEPSVSAEAE
+254 ADLIQEPSVSAEAE
-268 QVMLNHQQEL
+268 QIMLNHQQEL

-290 DYSDQVALV
+290 GYSDQIALAR
-299 SRGNQY
+299 RGNQY
-305 LTNLEIEENTVAL
+305 LADLEIQDTKVAL

-325 MTTLSQAAF
+325 MTTLSQQGF
-334 HALSSKHTFDPM
+334 QTLSINHHFDLL
-346 GQRMFSTANGITK
+346 GQRMFNTANGITK
-359 GNIYRVERLKLGKFT
+359 GNIYQVDSLTLGRFS
-374 LNGAQLAVL
+374 LAGIQIAVL
-383 DFTMPAGV
+383 DFSMPDGV
-391 DGLLGMNVLAQ
+391 DGLLGMNILAN
-402 FRFHIDQEKQLLYLA
+402 FRFHIDQETQMLYLA
-417 DRP
+417 ERQ

>member
-1 MIAKQHSTATLLASA
+1 MNAKQHSTATLLASA

-33 SNSDQGLMPEVNLS
+33 SNSDQSLMPQVNS
-47 SKRLLEQK
+47 TSKRSLEQK
-55 LSSFTLT
+55 TSSLEPL
-62 PKKTNHPA
+62 PKKSNH
-70 DLALGVT
+70 LGNSALGVI
-77 GMTADDHRASFK
+77 GMASDNQRISFK
-89 QQLSN
+89 KQLTA
-94 HNYAAAIDTYQVS
+94 HNYVAAIDIYQVS
-107 LATNDTGDL
+107 LDANDTGDL

-133 SQGQFTELTELYLS
+133 SQSQFTELTELYLS
-147 VFYDDIE
+147 VFYDDID

-169 AEAAAVLHLVKSYAY
+169 AEAAAILHLVKSYAY

-196 NDFISQVH
+196 DDFISQVH

-227 LLRPMHRLRQAQL
+227 LLTPMHRLRQAQL

-254 VDLIQEPSVSAEAE
+254 ADLIQEPSVSAEAE
-268 QVMLNHQQEL
+268 QIMLNHQQEL

-290 DYSDQVALV
+290 GYSDQIILAR
-299 SRGNQY
+299 RGNQY
-305 LTNLEIEENTVAL
+305 LADLEIQDTKVAL

-325 MTTLSQAAF
+325 MTTLSQQAF
-334 HALSSKHTFDPM
+334 QTLSNNHTFDLL
-346 GQRMFSTANGITK
+346 GQRIFNTANGIAK
-359 GNIYRVERLKLGKFT
+359 GNIYQVDSLTLGRFT
-374 LNGAQLAVL
+374 MAGIQIAVL
-383 DFTMPAGV
+383 DFSMPDGV
-391 DGLLGMNVLAQ
+391 DGLLGMNILAN
-402 FRFHIDQEKQLLYLA
+402 FRFHIDQKAQMLYLA
-417 DRP
+417 DR

>member
-1 MIAKQHSTATLLASA
+1 MNAKQHSTATLLASA

-33 SNSDQGLMPEVNLS
+33 SNSDQSLMPQVNS
-47 SKRLLEQK
+47 TSKRSLEQK
-55 LSSFTLT
+55 TSSLAAL
-62 PKKTNHPA
+62 PKKSNH
-70 DLALGVT
+70 LGNSALGVI
-77 GMTADDHRASFK
+77 GMASDNQRVSFK
-89 QQLSN
+89 KQLTA
-94 HNYAAAIDTYQVS
+94 HNYVAAIDIYQVS
-107 LATNDTGDL
+107 LDANDTGDL

-133 SQGQFTELTELYLS
+133 SQSQFTELTELYLS
-147 VFYDDIE
+147 VFYDDID

-169 AEAAAVLHLVKSYAY
+169 AEAAAILHLVKSYAY

-196 NDFISQVH
+196 DDFISQVH

-227 LLRPMHRLRQAQL
+227 LLTPMHRLRQAQL

-254 VDLIQEPSVSAEAE
+254 ADLIQEPSVSAEAE
-268 QVMLNHQQEL
+268 QIMLNHQQEL

-290 DYSDQVALV
+290 GYSDQIILAR
-299 SRGNQY
+299 RGNQY
-305 LTNLEIEENTVAL
+305 LADLEIQDTKVAL

-325 MTTLSQAAF
+325 MTTLSQQAF
-334 HALSSKHTFDPM
+334 QTLSNNHTFDLL
-346 GQRMFSTANGITK
+346 GQRIFNTANGIAK
-359 GNIYRVERLKLGKFT
+359 GNIYQVDSLTLGRFT
-374 LNGAQLAVL
+374 MAGIQIAVL
-383 DFTMPAGV
+383 DFSMPDGV
-391 DGLLGMNVLAQ
+391 DGLLGMNILAN
-402 FRFHIDQEKQLLYLA
+402 FRFHIDQKAQMLYLA
-417 DRP
+417 DR

>member
-1 MIAKQHSTATLLASA
+1 MNAKQHSTATLLASA

-33 SNSDQGLMPEVNLS
+33 SNSDQSLMPQVNS
-47 SKRLLEQK
+47 TSKRSLEQK
-55 LSSFTLT
+55 TSSLAPL
-62 PKKTNHPA
+62 PKKSNH
-70 DLALGVT
+70 LGNSASGVI
-77 GMTADDHRASFK
+77 GMASDNQHVSFK
-89 QQLSN
+89 KQLTA
-94 HNYAAAIDTYQVS
+94 HNYVAAIDIYQLS
-107 LATNDTGDL
+107 LDANDTGDL

-133 SQGQFTELTELYLS
+133 SQSQFTELTELYLS
-147 VFYDDIE
+147 VFYDDID

-169 AEAAAVLHLVKSYAY
+169 AEAAAILHLVKSYAY

-204 TDLVSADD
+204 TDLVSTDD

-227 LLRPMHRLRQAQL
+227 LLTPMHRLRQAQL

-254 VDLIQEPSVSAEAE
+254 ADLIQEPSVSAEAE
-268 QVMLNHQQEL
+268 QIMLNHQQEL

-290 DYSDQVALV
+290 GYSDQIVLAR
-299 SRGNQY
+299 RGNQY
-305 LTNLEIEENTVAL
+305 LADLEIQDTKVAL

-325 MTTLSQAAF
+325 MTTLSQQAF
-334 HALSSKHTFDPM
+334 QTLSNNHTFDLL
-346 GQRMFSTANGITK
+346 GQRIFNTANGIAK
-359 GNIYRVERLKLGKFT
+359 GNIYQVDSLTLGRFT
-374 LNGAQLAVL
+374 LAGIQIAVL
-383 DFTMPAGV
+383 DFSMPDGV
-391 DGLLGMNVLAQ
+391 DGLLGMNILAN
-402 FRFHIDQEKQLLYLA
+402 FRFHIDQKAQMLYLA
-417 DRP
+417 DR

>member
-1 MIAKQHSTATLLASA
+1 VNAKQHSTATLLASA

-33 SNSDQGLMPEVNLS
+33 SNSDQSLMPQVNS
-47 SKRLLEQK
+47 TSKRSLEQK
-55 LSSFTLT
+55 TSSLAPL
-62 PKKTNHPA
+62 PKKSNH
-70 DLALGVT
+70 LGNSALGVI
-77 GMTADDHRASFK
+77 GMASDNQRVSFK
-89 QQLSN
+89 KQLTA
-94 HNYAAAIDTYQVS
+94 HNYVAAIDIYQLS
-107 LATNDTGDL
+107 LDANDTGDL

-133 SQGQFTELTELYLS
+133 SQSQFTELTELYLS
-147 VFYDDIE
+147 VFYDDID

-169 AEAAAVLHLVKSYAY
+169 AEAAAILHLVKSYAY

-196 NDFISQVH
+196 DDFISQVH

-227 LLRPMHRLRQAQL
+227 LLTPMHRLRQAQL

-254 VDLIQEPSVSAEAE
+254 ADLIQEPSISAEAE
-268 QVMLNHQQEL
+268 QIMLNHQQEL

-290 DYSDQVALV
+290 GYSDQIVLAR
-299 SRGNQY
+299 RGNQY
-305 LTNLEIEENTVAL
+305 LADLEIQDTKVAL

-325 MTTLSQAAF
+325 MTTLSQQAF
-334 HALSSKHTFDPM
+334 QTLSNNHTFNLL
-346 GQRMFSTANGITK
+346 GQRIFNTANGIAK
-359 GNIYRVERLKLGKFT
+359 GNIYQVDSLTLGRFT
-374 LNGAQLAVL
+374 LAGIQIAVL
-383 DFTMPAGV
+383 DFSMPDGV
-391 DGLLGMNVLAQ
+391 DGLLGMNILAN
-402 FRFHIDQEKQLLYLA
+402 FRFHIDQKAQMLYLA
-417 DRP
+417 DR